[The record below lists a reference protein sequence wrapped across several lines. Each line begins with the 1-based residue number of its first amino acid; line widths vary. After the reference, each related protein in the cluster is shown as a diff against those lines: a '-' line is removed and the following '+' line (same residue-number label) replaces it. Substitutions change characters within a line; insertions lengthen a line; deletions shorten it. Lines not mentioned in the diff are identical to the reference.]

1 LELVKYARN
10 AHVTVSLYGSDRELR
25 LTIEDDGPGF
35 DPAIVRGKGGLGL
48 VSMQERAGLIG
59 GHFLLRSAPEQGTT
73 ITVSV
78 PCEQAESTTRRR
90 FLVVDDH
97 ESMRYMLRRFL
108 EPEYIVVGEAANGRE
123 AIEAAEQLRPD
134 IALLDIS
141 MPVMGGFEAARVLR
155 ERLPETRIIFISQ
168 HADPNYAEEA
178 FRLGA
183 DGYVV
188 KKAASTEVREAVR
201 AVLAGGVFRS
211 PLIAT

>member
-1 LELVKYARN
+1 
-10 AHVTVSLYGSDRELR
+10 
-25 LTIEDDGPGF
+25 
-35 DPAIVRGKGGLGL
+35 
-48 VSMQERAGLIG
+48 
-59 GHFLLRSAPEQGTT
+59 
-73 ITVSV
+73 
-78 PCEQAESTTRRR
+78 
-90 FLVVDDH
+90 
-97 ESMRYMLRRFL
+97 MRYMLRRFL
-108 EPEYIVVGEAANGRE
+108 EPEYTIVGEAANGRE

-183 DGYVV
+183 YGYVV